1 MILERSCLMPDVVW
15 IWLAAFAIFLI
26 LEVMTPSML
35 FIGFS
40 ISALISGMFSF
51 FYPESFYWQI
61 GIFIIVSAII
71 LPLTRKMAKKMTK
84 DSPQIA
90 NVDALIGKVGLV
102 TKPIDPDLGGQISIN
117 GEIWRA
123 AATETILE
131 NEKAKILKV
140 VGATVHVEKQ

>member
-1 MILERSCLMPDVVW
+1 MPDVVW

>member
-1 MILERSCLMPDVVW
+1 MPDIVW

-26 LEVMTPSML
+26 LEVMTPSMI

-40 ISALISGMFSF
+40 ISALISGMFSY

-61 GIFIIVSAII
+61 GIFIIVSAIL

-102 TKPIDPDLGGQISIN
+102 TKTIDPDFGGQININ
-117 GEIWRA
+117 GEVWKA
-123 AATETILE
+123 AAEELIEE
-131 NEKAKILKV
+131 NEKASVIKI
-140 VGATVHVEKQ
+140 VGATAHVEKKS